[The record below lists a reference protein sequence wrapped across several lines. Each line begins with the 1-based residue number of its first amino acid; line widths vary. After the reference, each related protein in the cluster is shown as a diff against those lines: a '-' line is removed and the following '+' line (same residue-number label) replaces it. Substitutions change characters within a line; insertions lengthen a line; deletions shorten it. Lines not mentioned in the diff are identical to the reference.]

1 MTASSVDV
9 AIIGGGPA
17 GLTAGLYAARGGLSA
32 LCIERIIPGGQLAQ
46 THLIENY
53 PGFPGG
59 AEGWKL
65 AYDMQQQA
73 QDFGMQVSTDDVQ
86 AVDLTAD
93 PKRIRAAS
101 GNEYLARSVII
112 ATGARPRHLGVPGEE
127 ELAGKGVSYCAT
139 CDGNFFKDKVAVVVG
154 GGNTAAGDAL
164 YLARICKKVYLVH
177 RRNSL
182 RATKIYHDN
191 LQATPNVEFVWN
203 AITQRIVAG
212 DDGTVAAI
220 EVEDQQTGRLRTI
233 DCSAVFVAVGLI
245 PNTDFLYGSID
256 LDEGGYVISD
266 ERCET
271 GVPGVFAAGDVR
283 SKSLRQVV
291 TAVADGAQ
299 AAERAAE
306 YLAI

>member
-1 MTASSVDV
+1 MAASVDV

-17 GLTAGLYAARGGLSA
+17 GLTAGLYAARGGLST
-32 LCIERIIPGGQLAQ
+32 LCIERITPGGQLAQ

-59 AEGWKL
+59 VEGWKL

-73 QDFGMQVSTDDVQ
+73 ADFGMQIATDDVQ
-86 AVDLTAD
+86 SVDLTAD
-93 PKRIRAAS
+93 PKRIVTAS
-101 GNEYLARSVII
+101 GNEYLARTVIV

-127 ELAGKGVSYCAT
+127 EYAGKGVSYCAT

-191 LQATPNVEFVWN
+191 LEATPNVEFVWN
-203 AITQRIVAG
+203 AITHRIIG
-212 DDGTVAAI
+212 TDDGVVGAI
-220 EVEDQQTGRLRTI
+220 EVEDQETGQMRTI

-245 PNTDFLYGSID
+245 PNTDFLYGSMD
-256 LDEGGYVISD
+256 LDDGGYVVSD
-266 ERCET
+266 DRCET
-271 GVPGVFAAGDVR
+271 VVPGVFAAGDVR
-283 SKSLRQVV
+283 SKALRQVV

-299 AAERAAE
+299 AAEKAAE